1 MIERR
6 PGSCAGSG
14 RIAAWY
20 TLVSAS
26 SSATKAS
33 RLSSLGGIEQCTA
46 ASVCQPASG
55 AGWLHVDAEVVLGRH
70 SQHHYK
76 QHDIDD
82 AEDDRGP
89 RHAPA
94 PRPAIGPAHPDAAE
108 DDRERS
114 ENDLED
120 EYPDDPADK
129 PGDGHAVGSG
139 LRPRRGLGAGV
150 RHWCLAPLKLNWQQ
164 LSARH
169 APKRAYSLRFVSN
182 SGILSLIPHIGHG
195 RVCVQLLGS
204 ARADGRALRSPDG
217 PGGAG
222 SRSRRRAR
230 TRASPPFCR
239 TPLVTSN
246 SDPIGWT
253 LDRIS
258 VRMNEKNGAGRT
270 PHLAPP
276 AGRDVGKR
284 PARPGRGSLSRA
296 GGGQAPLI
304 GGSAVSTTAT
314 PAEGRPGMSR
324 SDARPRCRV
333 APSAMALLESARYGL
348 AAAEGEASAGGRYR
362 EAHLAAL
369 RAAAAVVAAKADPGA
384 SSRRRRPLS
393 VWELLPK
400 VEPALAEWAAFFA
413 AG

>member
-26 SSATKAS
+26 SSATKTS

-55 AGWLHVDAEVVLGRH
+55 AGQLHVDAEVVLGRH

-94 PRPAIGPAHPDAAE
+94 SRPAIGPAHPDAAE

-139 LRPRRGLGAGV
+139 LGPRRGLGAGV
-150 RHWCLAPLKLNWQQ
+150 RHWRLAPLKLNWQQ

-169 APKRAYSLRFVSN
+169 APKHAHSLRFVGN
-182 SGILSLIPHIGHG
+182 SGTLSLITPYRAWTGVRPAARVGSRRWQGASFARWPRRRGLAIAPSRPHP
-195 RVCVQLLGS
+195 RQPPVLSDPPCNFE
-204 ARADGRALRSPDG
+204 LRSNWLDTG
-217 PGGAG
+217 PN
-222 SRSRRRAR
+222 
-230 TRASPPFCR
+230 FC
-239 TPLVTSN
+239 SN
-246 SDPIGWT
+246 
-253 LDRIS
+253 
-258 VRMNEKNGAGRT
+258 E
-270 PHLAPP
+270 
-276 AGRDVGKR
+276 
-284 PARPGRGSLSRA
+284 
-296 GGGQAPLI
+296 
-304 GGSAVSTTAT
+304 
-314 PAEGRPGMSR
+314 
-324 SDARPRCRV
+324 
-333 APSAMALLESARYGL
+333 
-348 AAAEGEASAGGRYR
+348 
-362 EAHLAAL
+362 
-369 RAAAAVVAAKADPGA
+369 
-384 SSRRRRPLS
+384 
-393 VWELLPK
+393 
-400 VEPALAEWAAFFA
+400 
-413 AG
+413 